1 MAPYSTCCAPISPH
15 PKHDDFVFTTVNGAP
30 IDEGNFYAREW
41 VPALRRLQ
49 IRPRPFYNTRHTY
62 ITYMLDIG
70 ANPLFVARQTGT
82 SLEMI
87 EDHYGSRRV
96 VAEHLD
102 ELIDAAGGA
111 SRNPAGTLS
120 ERASE
125 SEEPPSEKAPSIS
138 LVRQI
143 EGDRGRTGDVQL
155 GKLAFYR

>member
-1 MAPYSTCCAPISPH
+1 M
-15 PKHDDFVFTTVNGAP
+15 
-30 IDEGNFYAREW
+30 
-41 VPALRRLQ
+41 Q

-87 EDHYGSRRV
+87 ENHYGSRRV

-102 ELIDAAGGA
+102 ELIDAAEGT
-111 SRNPAGTLS
+111 SRNPAGTLAHTPLGKGS
-120 ERASE
+120 DPIPKVAAVQGLRQRA
-125 SEEPPSEKAPSIS
+125 
-138 LVRQI
+138 
-143 EGDRGRTGDVQL
+143 GDRGRTGDVQL

>member
-1 MAPYSTCCAPISPH
+1 M
-15 PKHDDFVFTTVNGAP
+15 NGAP
-30 IDEGNFYAREW
+30 IDEANFYAREW

-49 IRPRPFYNTRHTY
+49 IRPRPFHNTRHTY

-87 EDHYGSRRV
+87 ENHYGSRRV

-102 ELIDAAGGA
+102 ALIDAAEGV
-111 SRNPAGTLS
+111 SRNPAGTLPAGCDDAP
-120 ERASE
+120 EPATTKAVAIQNLRQRA
-125 SEEPPSEKAPSIS
+125 
-138 LVRQI
+138 
-143 EGDRGRTGDVQL
+143 GDRGRTGDVQL